1 MILVY
6 YFFFIRLVS
15 RFLLYRYVA
24 RASGPIFLYVNFR
37 TCYIY
42 MSRLF
47 FEIQMCYMLFLYFMM
62 MMSMFPICCDRMYE
76 MFMYVYLNVIYA
88 SLTPC

>member
-1 MILVY
+1 
-6 YFFFIRLVS
+6 
-15 RFLLYRYVA
+15 
-24 RASGPIFLYVNFR
+24 
-37 TCYIY
+37 
-42 MSRLF
+42 
-47 FEIQMCYMLFLYFMM
+47 MCYMLFLYFMM